1 MINASDFRNGVTF
14 EMDNGVW
21 TIVSFLHVKPGKGAA
36 FVRTKLKNVVT
47 GAVIERTF
55 NPTEK
60 FPKAYIETKEMQY
73 TYNDGDFYHFMD
85 LETYDDLPLTLTAP
99 EVSEALGI
107 SRAAAYELVRSKG
120 FPHMRIGTRIL
131 VPKDKFIQWIDE
143 QTEVD
148 E

>member
-1 MINASDFRNGVTF
+1 MKESKFTDF
-14 EMDNGVW
+14 
-21 TIVSFLHVKPGKGAA
+21 H
-36 FVRTKLKNVVT
+36 
-47 GAVIERTF
+47 
-55 NPTEK
+55 
-60 FPKAYIETKEMQY
+60 
-73 TYNDGDFYHFMD
+73 H
-85 LETYDDLPLTLTAP
+85 LPLTLTAQ
-99 EVSEALGI
+99 EVGEVLGI